1 MFWQLWNYLSGY
13 VIIRIT
19 GFSAERFI
27 NLALISGVR
36 MWDIKYAG
44 NERIMKVALKSLK
57 IFRECAEK
65 SGCKVEIIKKCG
77 MPLYLKIC
85 LKDVGSRQE

>member
-27 NLALISGVR
+27 NLAL
-36 MWDIKYAG
+36 MQA
-44 NERIMKVALKSLK
+44 MK
-57 IFRECAEK
+57 E
-65 SGCKVEIIKKCG
+65 
-77 MPLYLKIC
+77 
-85 LKDVGSRQE
+85 

>member
-44 NERIMKVALKSLK
+44 NERIMKVALKSLE

-65 SGCKVEIIKKCG
+65 KRMQSGDYKK
-77 MPLYLKIC
+77 MRYAFYT
-85 LKDVGSRQE
+85 